1 MQFFAMKKKLVNI
14 LDFEVKMEILDALSS
29 AFFGRKYFEIR
40 PLYITQAFFYIRLLF
55 NFEGRSKVKQ
65 VYCFRDETPSDSIKS
80 LLKVD

>member
-40 PLYITQAFFYIRLLF
+40 PLYITQAFFYLRLFF
-55 NFEGRSKVKQ
+55 NFEVKQ